1 MKKIKFT
8 IALFLLI
15 FGGGQIF
22 AQFTLS
28 GEFRPRTEY
37 SHGYKKLAVKDQ
49 KFALATNQRTRLN
62 FDYKTGAYQVFVSF
76 QDVRLWGSE
85 NQLVN
90 NDGAHSTLHQAWANI
105 HFNNVLS
112 LKAGR
117 QEIVYDDHR
126 IFGSVGW
133 APQARSHDAAIFKY
147 SANGFKTDLG
157 FAFNLYDDSAV
168 KNPKAFQYLWVHK
181 SFGNLS
187 ASFLALNNGV
197 KGVDDKGEESINY
210 SQTIG
215 TRAGYKAGKFS
226 AFLNLYYQ
234 GGKTKTNAK
243 INANLIGLDLGYKV
257 SKAISLGLGFEQQS
271 GNDMK
276 DPNKEQNAF
285 APLYGTNHKFNGH
298 MDYFYVGNHGGSVGL
313 RDMFLKLGYKKN
325 KLGLGAHLHY
335 FMAAN
340 NMANSLDAALGTE
353 LDLSLSYPLAKGV
366 GFKVGYSQ
374 MFGTDSM
381 VALRGGGV
389 KDEISNWAWMM
400 IVIKPKFFTTAK
412 K

>member
-1 MKKIKFT
+1 MRKIKLT
-8 IALFLLI
+8 AIAIVLLFIAIQLN
-15 FGGGQIF
+15 

-37 SHGYKKLAVKDQ
+37 KHGYKSLADDDTKMN
-49 KFALATNQRTRLN
+49 LSTNQRTRLN
-62 FDYKTGAYQVFVSF
+62 IDYKTDSYKFFVSF
-76 QDVRLWGSE
+76 QDVRVWGSE

-90 NDGAHSTLHQAWANI
+90 NDGAHTTLHQAYAQIKLNDM
-105 HFNNVLS
+105 LS

-117 QEIVYDDHR
+117 QEIIYDDHR

-133 APQARSHDAAIFKY
+133 APQARSHDAAVFKFNN
-147 SANGFKTDLG
+147 NGLKADLG
-157 FAFNLYDDSAV
+157 FAFNLYSTSAA
-168 KNPKAFQYLWVHK
+168 KNPKAFQYLWMHK

-187 ASFLALNNGV
+187 VSFLALNNGV

-215 TRAGYKAGKFS
+215 TRTGYKAGKFS

-234 GGKTKTNAK
+234 GGKTSTNAK

-257 SKAISLGLGFEQQS
+257 TNAISLGLGFEQQS

-276 DPNKEQNAF
+276 NPNEEQNAF

-298 MDYFYVGNHGGSVGL
+298 MDYFYVGKNHLGSVGL
-313 RDMFLKLGYKKN
+313 RDAFVKLGYKKN
-325 KLGLGAHLHY
+325 KLGLGAHVHY

-340 NMANSLDAALGTE
+340 NMPNDLDAALGTE
-353 LDLSLSYPLAKGV
+353 VDLSMSYPLAKGV
-366 GFKVGYSQ
+366 GFKMGYSQ
-374 MFGTDSM
+374 MLGTDSM
-381 VALRGGGV
+381 VALKGGST
-389 KDEISNWAWMM
+389 DATSNWAWMM
-400 IVIKPKFFTTAK
+400 IVIKPTIFTNAK
-412 K
+412 

>member
-1 MKKIKFT
+1 MKKLKKT
-8 IALFLLI
+8 IILFL
-15 FGGGQIF
+15 FSASQFF

-37 SHGYKKLAVKDQ
+37 KHGYKNLADKDT
-49 KFALATNQRTRLN
+49 KFSLATNQRTRLN
-62 FDYKTGAYQVFVSF
+62 FDYKTDAYQVFVSF

-90 NDGAHSTLHQAWANI
+90 NDGGHSTLHQAYAKINLNKKI
-105 HFNNVLS
+105 S

-117 QEIVYDDHR
+117 QEIIYDDHR

-147 SANGFKTDLG
+147 SANGLKADLG
-157 FAFNLYDDSAV
+157 FAFNLYDASAV
-168 KNPKAFQYLWVHK
+168 KNPKAFQYLWLHK

-187 ASFLALNNGV
+187 ASILSLNNGV
-197 KGVDDKGEESINY
+197 KGVNEKGEESINY

-215 TRAGYKAGKFS
+215 TRTGYKSGKFS

-234 GGKTKTNAK
+234 GGVTSKNVK
-243 INANLIGLDLGYKV
+243 INANLIGLDLGYKLNSNV
-257 SKAISLGLGFEQQS
+257 SLGLGFEQQS

-276 DPNKEQNAF
+276 DPNDEQNAF

-313 RDMFLKLGYKKN
+313 RDLFFKLGYKKN
-325 KLGLGAHLHY
+325 KLGVGAHVHY

-340 NMANSLDAALGTE
+340 NMLNDLDAALGTE
-353 LDLSLSYPLAKGV
+353 VDLSLSYPLAKGV
-366 GFKVGYSQ
+366 GFKMGYSQ
-374 MFGTDSM
+374 MLGTDSM
-381 VALRGGGV
+381 VALKGV
-389 KDEISNWAWMM
+389 GETDATSNWAWMM
-400 IVIKPKFFTTAK
+400 IVIKPTFFTNTK
-412 K
+412 